1 MVRKAVTR
9 QTWKPED
16 QNSVTSLSQ
25 ESVSPYTR
33 PSLQYADVADSSG
46 QGSSDVT
53 GAADLF
59 AEDASGFMRIAD
71 LVQGILSGKR
81 LGSLCAVLSG
91 TLQLLQKLR
100 LCWDPGSL
108 NWHAG
113 GHSSHDGHTVHNST
127 RIFTE
132 VVRNLANW
140 PVEWRARS
148 VHIHAV
154 AALGMW
160 RMFQDAVGSYF
171 KRRTADLRVYKV
183 TQ

>member
-71 LVQGILSGKR
+71 LVQGILSG
-81 LGSLCAVLSG
+81 
-91 TLQLLQKLR
+91 
-100 LCWDPGSL
+100 
-108 NWHAG
+108 

-140 PVEWRARS
+140 PVEWRAHS

-183 TQ
+183 RQ